1 MCIITKEK
9 ALCAILKLF
18 EGLNHGQDQD
28 RPEYFCIY
36 FSAKVKGVHSHVFV
50 FYLSWLLYNSLV
62 LPVLLWNL
70 FSMYTKDFAA
80 SIYLNVN
87 FADYNYYFKGINK
100 DKHLLINKLA
110 FQSVIYDV
118 KFGLTIESRT
128 RRNCQHFPETRM
140 HSSRCVPPLDIS
152 TGWPYPHSWKEH
164 GTRQE
169 VTTYKPP
176 HQWTE

>member
-1 MCIITKEK
+1 MDKVKT
-9 ALCAILKLF
+9 
-18 EGLNHGQDQD
+18 DQNI
-28 RPEYFCIY
+28 FCIY
-36 FSAKVKGVHSHVFV
+36 FSAKAKCVHSHVFV
-50 FYLSWLLYNSLV
+50 FYLPWLLYNSFV
-62 LPVLLWNL
+62 LPVLLTNL
-70 FSMYTKDFAA
+70 FSMHTKNFAA

-87 FADYNYYFKGINK
+87 FAAYNYYFKGINK

-140 HSSRCVPPLDIS
+140 HSSRCVPSTSVTATRYQYRVAIPPLL
-152 TGWPYPHSWKEH
+152 EVH

-169 VTTYKPP
+169 VISYTP
-176 HQWTE
+176 WIE